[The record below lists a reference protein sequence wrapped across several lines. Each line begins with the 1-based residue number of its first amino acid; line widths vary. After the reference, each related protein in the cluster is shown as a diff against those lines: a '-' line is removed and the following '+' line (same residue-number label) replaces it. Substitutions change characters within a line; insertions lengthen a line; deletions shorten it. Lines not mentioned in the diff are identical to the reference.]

1 MSGMALRWPACIV
14 WGLLA
19 VLSCSMLAPSASADR
34 RAQSDALQGTG
45 SILRIE
51 SREELPIT
59 RRLTVGLHKAV
70 LVELPVD
77 VQDVIVSHPDTIDV
91 TVLTS
96 RRVVLTAKLAGEANA
111 FLLGRDGRKIA
122 ILDFTVKRDL
132 ADLGEMLA
140 RLLPNSRIKLSTSG
154 EGVVLSGKVAHPAD
168 SARAEE
174 MAKQYLKNAPVVNL
188 IASSEKE
195 QVLLKVYVVEMQRD
209 AIRRL
214 GVDLPQAIAS
224 AGAFT
229 FTKVIQG
236 GFPVSSLVNPGAAF
250 TGAGS
255 VPFVSNGS
263 ALQATANWN
272 GNTASAIIQAF
283 ERAGLSRTLAEPTLT
298 AISGETAKFLAGGE
312 FPVPISNKD
321 NTVTV
326 TWKSF
331 GVNVAFTPYVLSE
344 GRINLKVAAEVS
356 ELSSQGAVTLQTISI
371 PAIQVRRAETSVEM
385 PSGSALAIAGL
396 LSDQT
401 RQNVDGVPE
410 LRNLPVLGALFR
422 SKDYRSSSSELVI
435 LVTPYVV
442 KPTDPALLERPDK
455 GFAPANDLKA
465 LVRGHLH
472 RVYKKNGELAAW
484 LDGKD
489 YGFIVEYPSHGGTK

>member
-1 MSGMALRWPACIV
+1 
-14 WGLLA
+14 
-19 VLSCSMLAPSASADR
+19 
-34 RAQSDALQGTG
+34 
-45 SILRIE
+45 
-51 SREELPIT
+51 
-59 RRLTVGLHKAV
+59 
-70 LVELPVD
+70 
-77 VQDVIVSHPDTIDV
+77 
-91 TVLTS
+91 
-96 RRVVLTAKLAGEANA
+96 
-111 FLLGRDGRKIA
+111 
-122 ILDFTVKRDL
+122 
-132 ADLGEMLA
+132 
-140 RLLPNSRIKLSTSG
+140 
-154 EGVVLSGKVAHPAD
+154 
-168 SARAEE
+168 
-174 MAKQYLKNAPVVNL
+174 VVNL

-195 QVLLKVYVVEMQRD
+195 QVLLKVNVVEMQRD

-229 FTKVIQG
+229 FAKVIQG